1 MVSNTT
7 QPSLAHFLPTS
18 PHRVC
23 FIVRPS
29 LDDSSNYNLQQAKR
43 DLLTWNRLNS
53 ELCTGVTALF
63 ADQTVKFFKNK
74 ELCQR
79 GLFFGTGQNQG
90 HSSKTEKS
98 YVQNCVLKKYFN
110 ITNYH
115 HGQVGERTSIPN
127 LTSIIDIFHLIS
139 S

>member
-7 QPSLAHFLPTS
+7 QPSSAHFLPTS

-23 FIVRPS
+23 FIVRPI

-43 DLLTWNRLNS
+43 DLLTWYRLNS

-63 ADQTVKFFKNK
+63 CHNHHVLQIRPLSSLKTRSFAK
-74 ELCQR
+74 EAYSLVPAR
-79 GLFFGTGQNQG
+79 IS

-110 ITNYH
+110 H
-115 HGQVGERTSIPN
+115 
-127 LTSIIDIFHLIS
+127 
-139 S
+139 